1 MGRKGKESYD
11 LQTIG
16 TTPNFILQM
25 KQNIQRQNME
35 SQKTSF
41 NRFLEKAGYEGEERA
56 EAMKKFM
63 DNYDKPDMNDQLI
76 HDIDDK
82 NEETKLMKAGFNIV
96 DNQQSVLDEQ
106 RKQEELSKF
115 IPGLNSNSQYSEIG
129 SKRDTDI
136 AANLKKNQKPI
147 FVRKNKQE
155 EDQSDFQLGKRR
167 DHDKNEANESFN
179 NNGLKQ
185 LKIGEGFN
193 NNIIKKKINKAVLSF
208 NQDE

>member
-63 DNYDKPDMNDQLI
+63 DNYDEPDMNDQLI

-82 NEETKLMKAGFNIV
+82 NEETKLMKAGFNMV

-115 IPGLNSNSQYSEIG
+115 IPGLNSNS
-129 SKRDTDI
+129 
-136 AANLKKNQKPI
+136 
-147 FVRKNKQE
+147 
-155 EDQSDFQLGKRR
+155 
-167 DHDKNEANESFN
+167 
-179 NNGLKQ
+179 
-185 LKIGEGFN
+185 
-193 NNIIKKKINKAVLSF
+193 
-208 NQDE
+208 